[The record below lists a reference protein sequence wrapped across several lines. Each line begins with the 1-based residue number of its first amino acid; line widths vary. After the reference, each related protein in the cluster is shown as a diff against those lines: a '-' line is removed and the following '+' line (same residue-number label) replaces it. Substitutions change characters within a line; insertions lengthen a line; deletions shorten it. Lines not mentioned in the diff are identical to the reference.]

1 MKEGYGN
8 SKMDSVF
15 FSFIEKQGQG
25 SDGKGVGRGTGSHAA
40 FPIPLWT
47 LVINSDRET
56 VTICLE

>member
-40 FPIPLWT
+40 FPIPL
-47 LVINSDRET
+47 
-56 VTICLE
+56 